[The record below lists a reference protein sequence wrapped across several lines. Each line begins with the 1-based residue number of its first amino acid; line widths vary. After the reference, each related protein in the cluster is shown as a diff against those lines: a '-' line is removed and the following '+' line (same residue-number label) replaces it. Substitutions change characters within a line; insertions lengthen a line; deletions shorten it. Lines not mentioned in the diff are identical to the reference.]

1 MDSRGTKLESVTMF
15 SWFISIVLLGCTWR
29 AVLCDDSE
37 VSYTFYSK
45 FGTESFLPGKS
56 CADIYQI
63 SKASRGRSGYYWIR
77 TTSLVRVYCDMELEC
92 GGVKGGWMRIAY
104 LDMAQGH
111 SCPSP
116 WSRIII
122 PGTSKEV
129 CRTPDDAGCYSV
141 TYSTHGMNYN
151 KICGKVRGYQKGS
164 TDAFHSAVKGGKSI
178 NNVYADGISITF
190 GNPRKHVWTY
200 AAGFTDDGNYPH
212 YNCPCAHI
220 PGPDP
225 PSFVGDH
232 YYCDSGDTGSY
243 DVSAYYSGDVLWD
256 GKQCHGSNNNC
267 CTSTDMPWFF
277 RQLARSVNG
286 ENMEVRNCHLETF
299 SDEDTLVEGLELY
312 VQ

>member
-1 MDSRGTKLESVTMF
+1 
-15 SWFISIVLLGCTWR
+15 
-29 AVLCDDSE
+29 
-37 VSYTFYSK
+37 
-45 FGTESFLPGKS
+45 
-56 CADIYQI
+56 
-63 SKASRGRSGYYWIR
+63 
-77 TTSLVRVYCDMELEC
+77 MELEC